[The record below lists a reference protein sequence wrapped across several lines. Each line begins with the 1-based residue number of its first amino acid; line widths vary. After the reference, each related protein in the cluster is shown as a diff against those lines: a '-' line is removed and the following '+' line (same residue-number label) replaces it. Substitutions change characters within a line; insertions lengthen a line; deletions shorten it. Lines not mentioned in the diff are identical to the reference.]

1 MSEPP
6 DSPESPEERLARYR
20 ALAEAARKDAARAG
34 PGELRD
40 LYLMLGQR
48 WDALGDDFEKTL
60 KRNAP

>member
-1 MSEPP
+1 MSDP

-20 ALAEAARKDAARAG
+20 ALAAAARKDAARAG

-48 WDALGDDFEKTL
+48 WDALADDFEKTL
-60 KRNAP
+60 KKSEP